1 MEKPVID
8 QMVMY
13 AAMRSGR
20 KNPSLKLNTIEK
32 AELKG
37 EKLDYLECNV
47 YKTYLDKPQFVTFYK

>member
-1 MEKPVID
+1 MKKPVID
-8 QMVMY
+8 QMVIY

-37 EKLDYLECNV
+37 EKLDYLECDA
-47 YKTYLDKPQFVTFYK
+47 YKTYIDKPQFINYK